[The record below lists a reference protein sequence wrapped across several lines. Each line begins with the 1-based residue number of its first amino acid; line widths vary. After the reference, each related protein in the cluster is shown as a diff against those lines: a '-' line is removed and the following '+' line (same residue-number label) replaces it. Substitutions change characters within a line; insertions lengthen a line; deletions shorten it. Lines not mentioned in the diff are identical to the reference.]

1 MERMA
6 ETATISPAFVIKAEE
21 LASLNYLDHDHP
33 RPRQLE
39 WINRGTDQVLKPSTV
54 DMLLR
59 TLFRDV
65 VSPSVL
71 RLHQSAGLRAIFR
84 TERDRDRFASAFA
97 VARKHEV
104 DHTEILATAIYDDR
118 EHAER
123 AVTAIKESGVPDKAI
138 SLLWRASR
146 FLDTESDWLDGH
158 TKLSV
163 AGAIAGSGIAGAM
176 LGVAILAIPG
186 VGPVA
191 AAGVLAT
198 SAFSSVA
205 AVSGIIGATGGAIAR
220 MLTDHDV
227 DGVSA
232 SFYEQE
238 IRRGKVFVS
247 VDTRLADRPREAVL
261 DMMQKFGGRTSS
273 RRS

>member
-1 MERMA
+1 MGQD
-6 ETATISPAFVIKAEE
+6 ATSRPAFVIKAEE
-21 LASLNYLDHDHP
+21 LAALNYLDREHP
-33 RPRQLE
+33 RPREVE
-39 WINRGTDQVLKPSTV
+39 WINRGTDQILKPSTV

-71 RLHQSAGLRAIFR
+71 RLHQSAGLRVIFR
-84 TERDRDRFASAFA
+84 TERERDRFATAFA
-97 VARKHEV
+97 AARAHEAAHT
-104 DHTEILATAIYDDR
+104 DHLVTAIFDDR
-118 EHAER
+118 DHAER
-123 AVTAIKESGVPDKAI
+123 AVAGIKGAGIPDGSI

-146 FLDTESDWLDGH
+146 FLDTDTEWTEGH
-158 TKLSV
+158 SKLSV
-163 AGAIAGSGIAGAM
+163 AGAIAGSGVAGAM

-191 AAGVLAT
+191 AAGALAS

-232 SFYEQE
+232 SFYEME

-247 VDTRLADRPREAVL
+247 IDKRIADEKADQAL
-261 DMMQKFGGRTSS
+261 QILKKFGGRSAS
-273 RRS
+273 RS

>member
-1 MERMA
+1 MVQDLINR
-6 ETATISPAFVIKAEE
+6 PAFVIKAEE
-21 LASLNYLDHDHP
+21 LAALNYLDRDHP
-33 RPRQLE
+33 RPREVE
-39 WINRGTDQVLKPSTV
+39 WINRGTDQILKPSTV

-84 TERDRDRFASAFA
+84 TERERDRFAAAFA
-97 VARKHEV
+97 KARNHESANP
-104 DHTEILATAIYDDR
+104 DDMITAIFDGRDY
-118 EHAER
+118 AER
-123 AVTAIKESGVPDKAI
+123 AVAGLKAAGIPDKAI

-146 FLDTESDWLDGH
+146 FLDNGVDWEEGH
-158 TKLSV
+158 SKLSIAGAVAGSGV
-163 AGAIAGSGIAGAM
+163 AGAV
-176 LGVAILAIPG
+176 LGVAILMIPG

-191 AAGVLAT
+191 AAGALAS

-238 IRRGKVFVS
+238 IRRGKVFVC
-247 VDTRLADRPREAVL
+247 VDARIVEDRTEEAL
-261 DMMQKFGGRTSS
+261 GILKKFGGRSAT
-273 RRS
+273 RK